1 MPEEPEI
8 IEEEQETPEEEPET
22 IDPTFTGYKVLIY
35 DRGEENATWQVLLD
49 TSSGENPGIV
59 KASVENKLNEPGQF
73 SYTIAPTHPLYDKTS
88 PMRVYVSVRE
98 GQIEIFYGRILSVQT
113 NPLTKL
119 KAVACEGALAFLLDA
134 ELPID
139 TEDREMSAA
148 DYFKYCIRQ
157 YNSAIKIDSETYDE
171 LRRLRIG
178 DIDVED
184 SSEIH
189 SFKNGSYTQ
198 IQSVMK
204 SQLLNAY
211 DGCFKIRSVP
221 VRNPFGFGP
230 TTYNHYIDWIDLVGT
245 LNVSH
250 SVRPGINV
258 IDQTNTKSG
267 EDFFT
272 IIRPVGNNDLMLSS
286 NNGLINVSSS
296 MVDEYGKIIRTV
308 NFDADNESTLRT
320 KANKYIRKLRDNR
333 LTITG
338 DISFVD
344 YNMLIDDV
352 GDGLSVHVG
361 DRVGL
366 YKDLDYID
374 ASAIVESLTRDLLDP
389 SKDKMSLKSDKDLL
403 KSDHASGAAG
413 SNNSGVKASTKISRG
428 GGGGGSSIT
437 EYIKSATLS
446 TDGKTLTLTPAHGT
460 PIDFSKATTL
470 EGAWS
475 SGTLTV
481 SAYQTN
487 KGTKTNVGSFV
498 SDHLLA
504 LARGGSEISE
514 AFRAELRTVDTGE
527 DVIYP
532 NLRISKDI
540 YLYENVSG
548 MNSVVVAGGN
558 IDGSNPVASISV
570 RSTYYAGKASVELND
585 PTWDPATTTSGTYVE
600 SNTAKVRTSGRTSGS
615 GVAQEKEKEVKVF
628 LTKGTTWTNNKLT
641 VFLHS
646 GTIDGPVQAATEV
659 DASSIR
665 YAGKASV
672 ELTDPSW
679 NPTSNPIPSSQK
691 ITVQT
696 VNRTDASGRS
706 EEITKEALVFLTQG
720 TWSNNKLKVYLKS
733 GSTEGTTRAE
743 TEVDASELVSAT
755 ATEARRAGKYSVTL
769 TDPAW
774 NPTGSTYP
782 ESQKITVTT
791 VNRTDLSGNPDEITK
806 ETLVFLTKG
815 TTWANNKL
823 MVYLKSGSAEGTTR
837 AATEVDASSLVSDAT
852 TAGINT
858 GKASVS
864 LNDLT
869 WTPTSNPLQESQ
881 TITARTSGRTTST
894 LKEIEKTL
902 SLSLAKG
909 TTWTDNK
916 LTVTLKAGS
925 GSTPIAE
932 VSVDASD
939 LVSDATSA
947 GRAEYKAL
955 VRTRFGSSQSG
966 QSTSYF
972 IEGYENTSGYAS
984 ISGSSTEYKLGVSG
998 SEDTAVVQIQ
1008 NLSGTRLSNTAEL
1021 SIGQLYIDGYN
1032 VGNANRGSRIL
1043 SPTVVTSTV
1052 DTTLSIGTRYNI
1064 SSQYRQA
1071 DGTWASG
1078 GSTVVGVPAVAS
1090 RFMSGSNNS
1099 YYIESY
1105 EVTSSATSVPGS
1117 TYDYKLGIT
1126 GEKASSVVR
1135 LLTVNNGTIANT
1147 PTLNIGSLYILGQ
1160 NDLKDAGGAVGPI
1173 ETNGTTTL
1181 NQYVTKLTVEVP
1193 SSAGYRGLE
1202 VGKSS
1207 ESLAFYNRILAST
1220 TSTTASIG
1228 IGLNTGSV
1236 STGSGVRTVRVYLGG
1251 QAGPYAEIYDYRDG
1265 KAAERASIKSR
1276 FIHDGTNYCIEGYD
1290 SSSIETSRTV
1300 FTLGVKNSAVR
1311 ILNSSGNVIGSTPY
1325 YSLSNN
1331 TYYES
1336 GYEAGH
1342 SDGWNE
1348 GGQTA
1353 DVAVS
1358 TSISSLPSGETSNGT
1373 LNAWGKYVRVRPKY
1387 TNSEGTEVTITTAE
1401 KSLYYRIPSL
1411 TSKEYTVSPG
1421 ETKTIED
1428 INAPISS
1435 IKITASNPTISVDDD
1450 HASWYSSSASLPSV
1464 NATLSRVGTL
1474 IRTYK
1479 NQYGYVYF
1487 SVTAGSKTNTYR
1499 IPVQPN

>member
-119 KAVACEGALAFLLDA
+119 KAVACEGALAFLLDC
-134 ELPID
+134 ELPRD
-139 TEDREMSAA
+139 ESEREMSAA

-184 SSEIH
+184 SSEIR

-204 SQLLNAY
+204 NQLLNEY

-230 TTYNHYIDWIDLVGT
+230 TTYNHYIDWVDLVGT

-272 IIRPVGNNDLMLSS
+272 IIRPVGNNDLTLSS

-308 NFDADNESTLRT
+308 NFDADDESALRT

-389 SKDKMSLKSDKDLL
+389 SKDKLSLKSDKDLL

-487 KGTKTNVGSFV
+487 KGIKSNVGKYI

-514 AFRAELRTVDTGE
+514 AFLAELRTVDTGE

-540 YLYENVSG
+540 YLHENVNG
-548 MNSVVVAGGN
+548 TNSNVVAGGN
-558 IDGSNPVASISV
+558 EDGSNPVAV
-570 RSTYYAGKASVELND
+570 VSTRATYSAGKA
-585 PTWDPATTTSGTYVE
+585 
-600 SNTAKVRTSGRTSGS
+600 
-615 GVAQEKEKEVKVF
+615 
-628 LTKGTTWTNNKLT
+628 
-641 VFLHS
+641 
-646 GTIDGPVQAATEV
+646 
-659 DASSIR
+659 
-665 YAGKASV
+665 AG
-672 ELTDPSW
+672 
-679 NPTSNPIPSSQK
+679 N
-691 ITVQT
+691 
-696 VNRTDASGRS
+696 
-706 EEITKEALVFLTQG
+706 
-720 TWSNNKLKVYLKS
+720 
-733 GSTEGTTRAE
+733 
-743 TEVDASELVSAT
+743 
-755 ATEARRAGKYSVTL
+755 
-769 TDPAW
+769 
-774 NPTGSTYP
+774 
-782 ESQKITVTT
+782 
-791 VNRTDLSGNPDEITK
+791 
-806 ETLVFLTKG
+806 
-815 TTWANNKL
+815 
-823 MVYLKSGSAEGTTR
+823 
-837 AATEVDASSLVSDAT
+837 
-852 TAGINT
+852 
-858 GKASVS
+858 
-864 LNDLT
+864 
-869 WTPTSNPLQESQ
+869 
-881 TITARTSGRTTST
+881 
-894 LKEIEKTL
+894 IE
-902 SLSLAKG
+902 
-909 TTWTDNK
+909 
-916 LTVTLKAGS
+916 
-925 GSTPIAE
+925 
-932 VSVDASD
+932 
-939 LVSDATSA
+939 
-947 GRAEYKAL
+947 GRADYKAL
-955 VRTRFGSSQSG
+955 VRTRFGSAYSRQSI
-966 QSTSYF
+966 SYF

-984 ISGSSTEYKLGVSG
+984 ISGSSTEYQLGISG
-998 SEDTAVVQIQ
+998 SEDATVVQIQ

-1021 SIGQLYIDGYN
+1021 PIGQLYIDGYN
-1032 VGNANRGSRIL
+1032 AGNANRGSRIL
-1043 SPTVVTSTV
+1043 SPTVVTSTPDV
-1052 DTTLSIGTRYNI
+1052 ALAIGTRYKI

-1071 DGTWASG
+1071 DETWASG

-1147 PTLNIGSLYILGQ
+1147 PTLNVGSLYILGQ

-1236 STGSGVRTVRVYLGG
+1236 STGTGVRTVRVYLGG
-1251 QAGPYAEIYDYRDG
+1251 QAGPYADIYDYRDG
-1265 KAAERASIKSR
+1265 KAAERANIKSR

-1353 DVAVS
+1353 NVAVS

-1401 KSLYYRIPSL
+1401 KSLYYKIPSL